1 MITRTNMIQ
10 QTSKQAYDKI
20 ISELGNRQYEVF
32 TLLREIEPVCN
43 KEISKKLNM
52 PINEITPRIKEL
64 RYKGVVEEAYK
75 AEYDGR
81 KVIFWTTTAPDQFKK
96 NIKQDAF
103 SDMFNESIE
112 QFDKLVE
119 SIKPKEESHAVS
131 WLEPGEKL

>member
-1 MITRTNMIQ
+1 MIQ

-75 AEYDGR
+75 AEYEGR
-81 KVIFWTTTAPDQFKK
+81 KVIFWQTINPFIKE
-96 NIKQDAF
+96 IRKQDLISEMFGENPLDSF
-103 SDMFNESIE
+103 SE
-112 QFDKLVE
+112 
-119 SIKPKEESHAVS
+119 AVS
-131 WLEPGEKL
+131 WLEPNEKI